1 MHIRPLIGGYTH
13 GRDSPRGQGAFERQC
28 GTFRKGE
35 QVCTSE
41 PRGEVVAQ
49 PMRLIVG
56 ASDDDERGGGLER
69 RSACGE
75 MRRPSGGRYT
85 KDARLRQMGPKGVN
99 ECSNT
104 AITAA

>member
-1 MHIRPLIGGYTH
+1 ML
-13 GRDSPRGQGAFERQC
+13 GQGAFERQC
-28 GTFRKGE
+28 GTFGKGE
-35 QVCTSE
+35 QMCTSE

-49 PMRLIVG
+49 SMRLVVG
-56 ASDDDERGGGLER
+56 ASDDHQRDGRRERCPAYGQ
-69 RSACGE
+69 
-75 MRRPSGGRYT
+75 MRRTRGRWHT